1 MSSKIKLAFFV
12 EILVED
18 FDGASRTIFN
28 IVRRIPKEKFEV
40 LFICGVPP
48 KGPFDFPYIVIPIV
62 GTPFNKDY
70 TMAVP
75 QFVFFQLSRQ
85 LRQFNPD
92 IVHISTPSLLGK
104 FALKFAKNRNIPV
117 TTIYHTHFISYIDYY
132 LEKTPFLVTPVKKW
146 IAKDQKGFYEKCDIA
161 YIPTKNMVND
171 LSQMG
176 ISSKNFKIW
185 PRGLESGRFT
195 PEKKNKAKIR
205 KLTGN
210 DNSNIIFASRL
221 VWEKNL
227 KTLVK
232 IYENAKRQKLPLNFI
247 IAGDGMASESLM
259 KMMPEALFLGHV
271 HHEELSSIYA
281 SCDVFVFTSISE
293 TYGNVVAEA
302 MASGLPCVIA
312 NGGGSA
318 HFVEN
323 GKNGFLCSPE
333 DSLEY
338 LEKIK
343 LILTNEELRTSFIQE
358 GLEFVAGLQW
368 EQLTD
373 IYFSDLHALVDAK
386 KENYFIPLGMDYS
399 F

>member
-1 MSSKIKLAFFV
+1 
-12 EILVED
+12 
-18 FDGASRTIFN
+18 
-28 IVRRIPKEKFEV
+28 
-40 LFICGVPP
+40 
-48 KGPFDFPYIVIPIV
+48 Y
-62 GTPFNKDY
+62 
-70 TMAVP
+70 
-75 QFVFFQLSRQ
+75 
-85 LRQFNPD
+85 
-92 IVHISTPSLLGK
+92 
-104 FALKFAKNRNIPV
+104 
-117 TTIYHTHFISYIDYY
+117 
-132 LEKTPFLVTPVKKW
+132 
-146 IAKDQKGFYEKCDIA
+146 
-161 YIPTKNMVND
+161 
-171 LSQMG
+171 
-176 ISSKNFKIW
+176 
-185 PRGLESGRFT
+185 
-195 PEKKNKAKIR
+195 
-205 KLTGN
+205 
-210 DNSNIIFASRL
+210 FASRL

-247 IAGDGMASESLM
+247 IAGDGMASDSLM

-368 EQLTD
+368 QQLTD